1 MKNKIDKIKK
11 QFTKLEQKLQD
22 ISVTSNPEKLKKVSS
37 EHAELKEAIDIIN
50 DEKTNVTILDVR
62 TLDEYNTGYIKNAIL
77 IPVQELES
85 KIDKLK
91 KFKDNKIIVYCAS
104 GSRSISASRILYK
117 KGYNPHNM
125 NGGINNWKR
134 NGYDIN

>member
-1 MKNKIDKIKK
+1 MNNLMLYSFIGLVILYILYVKGIILADFN
-11 QFTKLEQKLQD
+11 F
-22 ISVTSNPEKLKKVSS
+22 VSP
-37 EHAELKEAIDIIN
+37 KEAIDIIN